1 MELLGNMPVWNSFGD
16 DHLSTGV
23 DYPPQEVQFLS

>member
-1 MELLGNMPVWNSFGD
+1 MELMGNRPVWNSFD
-16 DHLSTGV
+16 DDDLSTGV